1 MSVLPSEKSWL
12 LGWPAAA
19 VVLIAF
25 WVGML
30 ASLIGT
36 SQVFDEGGHVTAGYT
51 FWRYNDYRLDPENGN
66 LPQRIMALPLLPG
79 HYNFPTDDD
88 LWRASAKW
96 SITWRWLY
104 ELGNDAET
112 MTRLGRA
119 CIGLL
124 AVALGGLVWVWS
136 RQLFGAL
143 GGMLSLL
150 LYVFNPSILANGA
163 LMTSDTASAL
173 FFFAATWAWWRMLQR
188 LTLARALVSALFMA
202 GLFVSKMSA
211 PLILPVVFVLTV
223 IRLMHA
229 APLPTR
235 GFGLGELRRRRPQLF
250 ALAGVAIGHA
260 AVVLIVIWGV
270 HGFRYSA
277 FSPAMPEGGWA
288 ENPWETVL
296 NKPAPGVLF
305 ERVGLGSR
313 QREEVKRIFARER
326 ADQSTWS
333 VAALKAVEQVKR
345 SVLAEE
351 QAARFD
357 ELLAEPPPELFPRAL
372 DMMRR
377 HHFLPEA
384 YIYGFA
390 HVWRGARER
399 ASFFNGEFSL
409 SGWRTFF
416 PYTFLVKTPLSL
428 FAIMG
433 LAFAVLLAQMR
444 ARWHAARQG
453 KFVAAIYDTSPL
465 WILWGVYWAA
475 AIFSHINIG
484 HRHLLPTYPPLFV
497 LCGAAASWLA
507 AWPGARGEPKRH
519 SPPFLRATGIALSA
533 AVVLLAVEVCYR
545 FPHYLA
551 YFNGVV
557 QPAQAYR
564 HLVDSSLDW
573 GQDLPGVRRYIET
586 RRLSGPMYLAY
597 YGFASPAYYRV
608 PAVEPYLLQNRL
620 PPLQVLTPPEGDSDQ
635 FLRDFFQ
642 REPEYDNGVV
652 GSTVR
657 DGKRMAVV
665 VKKPEALRL
674 NAGIY
679 FISATLLQPVTAPRR
694 GVFGPWNERVERKY
708 QTLREQM
715 APLLSSDPTE
725 RSAALGRL
733 PAENWI
739 ETVNSYEYL
748 RFRRLAAL
756 LREREADDSIGYSI
770 LVYRVSPDE
779 LARALEGTPV
789 ELGRDLLGELFPQ
802 QR

>member
-1 MSVLPSEKSWL
+1 MSVLPSKNSRL

-30 ASLIGT
+30 TSLIGT
-36 SQVFDEGGHVTAGYT
+36 SQVYDEGGHVTSGYT
-51 FWRYNDYRLDPENGN
+51 YWRYNDYRLDPENGN

-79 HYNFPTDDD
+79 HYNFPTDDE
-88 LWRASAKW
+88 LWRTSAKW
-96 SITWRWLY
+96 AFTWQWFY
-104 ELGNDAET
+104 QLGNDAER
-112 MTRLGRA
+112 MTQLGRA
-119 CIGLL
+119 CIALL
-124 AVALGGLVWVWS
+124 AVALGGLVWAWS
-136 RQLFGAL
+136 RQLFGPL

-188 LTLARALVSALFMA
+188 FTLARVLASAFLMA

-211 PLILPVVFVLTV
+211 PLIVPVVFLLTV
-223 IRLMHA
+223 IRLIHA
-229 APLPTR
+229 APLSTR
-235 GFGLGELRRRRPQLF
+235 GFGLGELQGRRGQLLAF
-250 ALAGVAIGHA
+250 ASAAACHAAIG
-260 AVVLIVIWGV
+260 LIVIWGF

-277 FSPAMPEGGWA
+277 FSPAMPEGTWA
-288 ENPWETVL
+288 ENPWERVL
-296 NKPAPGVLF
+296 NKPAPSVLF
-305 ERVGLGSR
+305 ERVGLGSM

-326 ADQSTWS
+326 ADQSVWS
-333 VAALKAVEQVKR
+333 AAALKAVEEAKR

-351 QAARFD
+351 QASRFD
-357 ELLAEPPPELFPRAL
+357 ELLAEPSPQLFPRAL
-372 DMMRR
+372 EMLRR
-377 HHFLPEA
+377 HHFVPEA

-399 ASFFNGEFSL
+399 PSFFNGDFSL

-428 FAIMG
+428 FLV
-433 LAFAVLLAQMR
+433 LALALAVLVTTMR
-444 ARWHAARQG
+444 ARWQSAREG

-465 WILWGVYWAA
+465 WVLFGVYWAA

-484 HRHLLPTYPPLFV
+484 HRHILPTYPPLFV

-507 AWPGARGEPKRH
+507 AWPGVRGEPKRRY
-519 SPPFLRATGIALSA
+519 PPFARATGIALSA
-533 AVVLLAVEVCYR
+533 AVVLLVLEVCYR

-557 QPAQAYR
+557 RPAQAYR

-586 RRLSGPMYLAY
+586 RHLSGPIYLSY

-608 PAVEPYLLQNRL
+608 PAAETYSLTTRL
-620 PPLQVLTPPEGDSDQ
+620 PPLQILTPPEGESDE
-635 FLRDFFQ
+635 FLRDFFR
-642 REPEYDNGVV
+642 REPEYDSEVV
-652 GSTVR
+652 GSTLR
-657 DGKRMAVV
+657 DGKLLAVV

-674 NAGIY
+674 HGGTY
-679 FISATLLQPVTAPRR
+679 FISATLLQPVTAPTR

-708 QTLREQM
+708 QTLRELV
-715 APLLSSDPTE
+715 APLLSDDPTE

-739 ETVNSYEYL
+739 ETVNSYEYV
-748 RFRRLAAL
+748 RFRRLADF
-756 LREREADDSIGYSI
+756 LRQREADDNIGYSI
-770 LVYRVSPDE
+770 LVYHVSAEE
-779 LARALEGTPV
+779 LSRALDGPPV
-789 ELGRDLLGELFPQ
+789 ELGRDILGDLFPE
-802 QR
+802 RR

>member
-1 MSVLPSEKSWL
+1 MSVLPSKHSRL

-30 ASLIGT
+30 TSLIGT
-36 SQVFDEGGHVTAGYT
+36 SQVFDEGGHATAGYT

-66 LPQRIMALPLLPG
+66 LPQRIIALPLLPG
-79 HYNFPTDDD
+79 HYKFPTDDD
-88 LWRASAKW
+88 LWRTSAKW
-96 SITWRWLY
+96 VLTWQWFY
-104 ELGNDAET
+104 QLGNDAEA
-112 MTRLGRA
+112 MTKLGRA

-124 AVALGGLVWVWS
+124 AVALGGLVWAWS
-136 RQLFGAL
+136 RQLFGPL

-188 LTLARALVSALFMA
+188 FTLARVLASAFLMA

-211 PLILPVVFVLTV
+211 PLIVPVVFLLTV
-223 IRLMHA
+223 IRLIHA

-235 GFGLGELRRRRPQLF
+235 GFGLGELRWRREQL
-250 ALAGVAIGHA
+250 LAFSGGVACHA
-260 AVVLIVIWGV
+260 GIVLIVIWGL

-277 FSPAMPEGGWA
+277 FSPAMPEGTWA

-296 NKPAPGVLF
+296 NKPAPSALF
-305 ERVGLGSR
+305 ERVGLGSM

-326 ADQSTWS
+326 ADQGAWS

-345 SVLAEE
+345 NVLAEE
-351 QAARFD
+351 QASRFD
-357 ELLAEPPPELFPRAL
+357 ELLAEPSPQLFPRAL
-372 DMMRR
+372 EMLRR
-377 HHFLPEA
+377 RHFLPEA
-384 YIYGFA
+384 YLYGFA

-399 ASFFNGEFSL
+399 ASFLNGDFSL
-409 SGWRTFF
+409 SGWRIFF

-428 FAIMG
+428 FLVIA
-433 LAFAVLLAQMR
+433 LALAVLAARMR
-444 ARWHAARQG
+444 ARWQSAREG

-465 WILWGVYWAA
+465 WILFGVYWSA

-484 HRHLLPTYPPLFV
+484 HRHILPTYPPLFV
-497 LCGAAASWLA
+497 LCGAAVSWFA
-507 AWPGARGEPKRH
+507 AWPGVRGEPKRH
-519 SPPFLRATGIALSA
+519 YPPFARATGIALSA
-533 AVVLLAVEVCYR
+533 AVLLLALEVSYR

-557 QPAQAYR
+557 RPAQAYR

-573 GQDLPGVRRYIET
+573 GQDLPGVRRYIEA
-586 RRLSGPMYLAY
+586 RHPSGPIYLAY

-608 PAVEPYLLQNRL
+608 PAIEPYSLTSRL
-620 PPLQVLTPPEGDSDQ
+620 PPLQILSPPEGESDD
-635 FLRDFFQ
+635 FLRDFFR
-642 REPEYDNGVV
+642 REPEYDSDVV
-652 GSTVR
+652 GSTLR
-657 DGKRMAVV
+657 DGKRLAVV

-674 NAGIY
+674 NAGTY

-708 QTLREQM
+708 QSLRELV
-715 APLLSSDPTE
+715 APLLSDDSTE

-739 ETVNSYEYL
+739 EAVNSYEYV
-748 RFRRLAAL
+748 RFRRLAAF
-756 LREREADDSIGYSI
+756 LREREADDNIGYSI
-770 LVYRVSPDE
+770 LVYHISADE
-779 LARALEGTPV
+779 LSRALDGPPV
-789 ELGRDLLGELFPQ
+789 ELGRDILGDLFPQ

>member
-1 MSVLPSEKSWL
+1 MSVLPSKHSRL

-30 ASLIGT
+30 VSLAGT
-36 SQVFDEGGHVTAGYT
+36 SQTFDEGVHVTAGYT
-51 FWRYNDYRLDPENGN
+51 FWRYNDYRLNPENGN
-66 LPQRIMALPLLPG
+66 LPQRVMALPLLPG
-79 HYNFPTDDD
+79 HYDFPADND
-88 LWRASAKW
+88 LWRTSAKW
-96 SITWRWLY
+96 AFTWQWFY
-104 ELGNDAET
+104 QLGNDAAA
-112 MTRLGRA
+112 MTQLGRA

-124 AVALGGLVWVWS
+124 AVALGGLVWAWS
-136 RQLFGAL
+136 RQLFGPL

-188 LTLARALVSALFMA
+188 FTLARVLASAFVMA

-211 PLILPVVFVLTV
+211 PLIVPVVFVLTV
-223 IRLMHA
+223 IRLIHA

-235 GFGLGELRRRRPQLF
+235 GFGLGELRRRREQLLAF
-250 ALAGVAIGHA
+250 AGGAACHA
-260 AVVLIVIWGV
+260 AIVLIVIWGF

-277 FSPAMPEGGWA
+277 FSPAMPEGTWA
-288 ENPWETVL
+288 EAPWETVL
-296 NKPAPGVLF
+296 NKPAPSALF
-305 ERVGLGSR
+305 ERVGLGSM

-326 ADQSTWS
+326 ADQNAWS
-333 VAALKAVEQVKR
+333 ATALKAVEQVKR

-351 QAARFD
+351 QASRLD
-357 ELLAEPPPELFPRAL
+357 QLLAEPPPQLFPRML
-372 DMMRR
+372 EMLRR
-377 HHFLPEA
+377 RHFLPEA

-390 HVWRGARER
+390 HVWRAERER
-399 ASFFNGEFSL
+399 ASFWNGDFSL

-428 FAIMG
+428 FLVIA
-433 LAFAVLLAQMR
+433 LALAALVARMR
-444 ARWHAARQG
+444 ARWQSAREG

-465 WILWGVYWAA
+465 WVLFGVYWAA
-475 AIFSHINIG
+475 AIFSHLNIG
-484 HRHLLPTYPPLFV
+484 HRHILSTYPPLFV
-497 LCGAAASWLA
+497 LCGAAVSWLA
-507 AWPGARGEPKRH
+507 AWPGVRSEPARH
-519 SPPFLRATGIALSA
+519 YPPFARAAGIVLSA
-533 AVVLLAVEVCYR
+533 AVALLAIEVCYR

-557 QPAQAYR
+557 RPAQAYR

-586 RRLSGPMYLAY
+586 RHPSGPIYLSY

-608 PAVEPYLLQNRL
+608 PAIDAYSVTTRL
-620 PPLQVLTPPEGDSDQ
+620 PPLQILRPPEGESDE

-642 REPEYDNGVV
+642 REPEYDSEVV
-652 GSTVR
+652 GSTLR
-657 DGKRMAVV
+657 DGKLLAVV
-665 VKKPEALRL
+665 VKKPAALRL
-674 NAGIY
+674 SGGTY
-679 FISATLLQPVTAPRR
+679 FISATLLQPVTAPTR

-708 QTLREQM
+708 QTLRELV
-715 APLLSSDPTE
+715 APLLSDDPTE

-733 PAENWI
+733 PAEYWI
-739 ETVNSYEYL
+739 ETVNFYEYL
-748 RFRRLAAL
+748 RFRRLAAF
-756 LREREADDSIGYSI
+756 LRQREADDNVGYSI
-770 LVYRVSPDE
+770 LVYHISADE
-779 LARALEGTPV
+779 LSRALDGPPV
-789 ELGRDLLGELFPQ
+789 ELGRDVLGELLPQ